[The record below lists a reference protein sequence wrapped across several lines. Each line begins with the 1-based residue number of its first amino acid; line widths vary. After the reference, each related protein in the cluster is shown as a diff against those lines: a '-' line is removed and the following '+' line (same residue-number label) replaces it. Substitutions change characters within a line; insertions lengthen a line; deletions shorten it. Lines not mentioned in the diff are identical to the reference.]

1 MCQVIVNNPVPET
14 HQNRDS
20 FEDTLLLL
28 DMVKEKKMKEMQQRK
43 VCSKRLELFSS
54 SSFNI
59 FKSVLVASVSKNRYL
74 SSSPASKWPS
84 LGTKYLN
91 EIFSIL
97 FLKDDMIRQ
106 MALEQKKKLEEKRKG
121 QVHIKSPMF

>member
-14 HQNRDS
+14 HQNPDS

-43 VCSKRLELFSS
+43 VCSGRLELFSS

-74 SSSPASKWPS
+74 SSSPANKWAS
-84 LGTKYLN
+84 LVSCLGTKYFKLN
-91 EIFSIL
+91 FLNSFS
-97 FLKDDMIRQ
+97 
-106 MALEQKKKLEEKRKG
+106 
-121 QVHIKSPMF
+121 